1 MPSNLEKYY
10 QDRRDNMDRS
20 GLFDPTPM
28 WDQIKEQDL
37 LPPRVN
43 AVLNRGA
50 VYYPNQN
57 SMVARTLSGQDTNR
71 MEDTRDTLSHE
82 YTHAWNENILK
93 PLIATIEA
101 KENKTEQEENFL
113 KASSQ
118 LAGDIYPELNVDN
131 AIGKLSK
138 KGDYLDYLKSLLGGK
153 KIHEL
158 QDSPD
163 ERQAYAIGQMT
174 SNATSNPNY
183 ADAYEENN
191 NLGHRN
197 ATITQDYSILMDLA
211 ARLPE
216 NIKKEAGKKRS
227 EDIKEFSKTSKQK
240 GWMEDAKKDLTNPFF
255 KSWESEFQNTLLK

>member
-1 MPSNLEKYY
+1 
-10 QDRRDNMDRS
+10 
-20 GLFDPTPM
+20 
-28 WDQIKEQDL
+28 
-37 LPPRVN
+37 
-43 AVLNRGA
+43 
-50 VYYPNQN
+50 
-57 SMVARTLSGQDTNR
+57 VAQTLSNQDTNR
-71 MEDTRDTLSHE
+71 MEDMRDTLAHE

-113 KASSQ
+113 KAASQ

-138 KGDYLDYLKSLLGGK
+138 KGDYLDYLKSLLGGRE
-153 KIHEL
+153 IHEL

-163 ERQAYAIGQMT
+163 ERQSYAIGQMT

-183 ADAYEENN
+183 ANAYQGNN

-197 ATITQDYSILMDLA
+197 ATIATDYSILIDLA

-216 NIKKEAGKKRS
+216 NIKKEAAKKRL
-227 EDIKEFSKTSKQK
+227 ENIKEFSETSQQK

-255 KSWESEFQNTLLK
+255 QSWEPAFTNTLLK

>member
-20 GLFDPTPM
+20 GLFNPTPM
-28 WDQIKEQDL
+28 WDQLKEQNLSPSRVDSL
-37 LPPRVN
+37 LN
-43 AVLNRGA
+43 KGA

-57 SMVARTLSGQDTNR
+57 SMVAQTLSGQDTNR
-71 MEDTRDTLSHE
+71 MEDMRDTLSHE
-82 YTHAWNENILK
+82 YTHAWN
-93 PLIATIEA
+93 
-101 KENKTEQEENFL
+101 
-113 KASSQ
+113 
-118 LAGDIYPELNVDN
+118 DIYPELNVDN
-131 AIGKLSK
+131 AISKLSK
-138 KGDYLDYLKSLLGGK
+138 KGDYLDYLKSLLGGR

-183 ADAYEENN
+183 ADAYKENN

-216 NIKKEAGKKRS
+216 NIKKEAAKKRS
-227 EDIKEFSKTSKQK
+227 ENIKEFSKTSQQK

-255 KSWESEFQNTLLK
+255 KPWEPEFKNPLLK